1 MVAYQSL
8 IANAISKTDDT
19 ALLLRHTL
27 ETELSTMS
35 VVGQI
40 VHSSASLRHSIEQ
53 LNRYLRLIADVDLPL
68 GQDRFELL

>member
-1 MVAYQSL
+1 L
-8 IANAISKTDDT
+8 IANAIGQTGDT
-19 ALLLRHTL
+19 ARLLRHTL

-53 LNRYLRLIADVDLPL
+53 LNRYLRLIADVDLPPNK
-68 GQDRFELL
+68 DRFELLETAKGL